1 LTAWTDNQIAA
12 LSKEDTGSIK
22 LEPNE
27 SNIFSWKAIIPGPA
41 GSPYEGGEF
50 EVDIRVPDDY
60 P

>member
-1 LTAWTDNQIAA
+1 MGN
-12 LSKEDTGSIK
+12 IK

-27 SNIFSWKAIIPGPA
+27 SNIFSWKAVIPGPA

-60 P
+60 PYASSRSYIVKKH